1 MLDQHIRNAIS
12 FVGAFV
18 FVFGGL
24 YLVDYYSGWRPFADW
39 RPFESRVATAEMERE
54 RIGAVSPMAEA
65 GSATHR
71 VSNDFSDRRDDTV
84 TNPKQ
89 NFRCD
94 GDGEVS
100 SDGRCDNS
108 KAQGRHR

>member
-1 MLDQHIRNAIS
+1 MEQYIRNVIS

-39 RPFESRVATAEMERE
+39 RASERQMATTEMNDRV
-54 RIGAVSPMAEA
+54 GAVSPMAEA
-65 GSATHR
+65 GSPTHR
-71 VSNDFSDRRDDTV
+71 VSNDFSGQREDTV

-89 NFRCD
+89 NLRCD
-94 GDGEVS
+94 VEGDAVS
-100 SDGRCDNS
+100 SNGPCSDT
-108 KAQGRHR
+108 KVQGRHR

>member
-1 MLDQHIRNAIS
+1 MMDQHIRNAIS

-18 FVFGGL
+18 VVFGGL

-39 RPFESRVATAEMERE
+39 RPFESQVATTEMKDRV
-54 RIGAVSPMAEA
+54 GSVFPMAEA

-71 VSNDFSDRRDDTV
+71 VSNDFSGRHDQTV

-94 GDGEVS
+94 VEGDAVS
-100 SDGRCDNS
+100 SNGACGDS
-108 KAQGRHR
+108 KVPGRHR

>member
-1 MLDQHIRNAIS
+1 MMDQHIRNAIS

-39 RPFESRVATAEMERE
+39 RPFESQMATTEMNDRA
-54 RIGAVSPMAEA
+54 GSVFPMAEA
-65 GSATHR
+65 GSAPHR
-71 VSNDFSDRRDDTV
+71 VSNDFSARHDQTV

-89 NFRCD
+89 NFGCDVD
-94 GDGEVS
+94 GDAC
-100 SDGRCDNS
+100 SDSRV
-108 KAQGRHR
+108 QGRHR